1 VHVPRRTAIDLAEAV
16 DRRGVGRFLEQAEA
30 HQLFDLR
37 VLEEQLERQPTRRGA
52 GVVALIPAE
61 LDEPRLTRSEL
72 EEQFLALCR
81 DAGLPSPETGRHLVL
96 GDGRAIEADFLFRR
110 ARLIVETD
118 GRRFHAT
125 RWRSRTTG
133 GEISC

>member
-1 VHVPRRTAIDLAEAV
+1 
-16 DRRGVGRFLEQAEA
+16 
-30 HQLFDLR
+30 
-37 VLEEQLERQPTRRGA
+37 
-52 GVVALIPAE
+52 
-61 LDEPRLTRSEL
+61 
-72 EEQFLALCR
+72 
-81 DAGLPSPETGRHLVL
+81 VL

-125 RWRSRTTG
+125 RWCSRTTG

>member
-1 VHVPRRTAIDLAEAV
+1 M
-16 DRRGVGRFLEQAEA
+16 
-30 HQLFDLR
+30 
-37 VLEEQLERQPTRRGA
+37 
-52 GVVALIPAE
+52 VASILAE

-81 DAGLPSPETGRHLVL
+81 DAGLPSPETGMHLVL

-125 RWRSRTTG
+125 GWAFEDEG